1 MFCLYVSLTISFLR
15 AQTIETSSLPT
26 DSSRPLFKRIET
38 FSILTVWLYVSIV
51 STFLNIRAS
60 YWSTSLR
67 GRRSKG
73 KGKGIRTRDHARGRR
88 EEDSLPPSSRAPR
101 LLSRLKLPFTKLP
114 FPSLS
119 LPFPFPF
126 KRLPRRLLEYL
137 LGITPSGRNP
147 CGSNNHG
154 DKSGWHSSLRK
165 KKTEGGNK
173 RRNIKLWS
181 WREKMCLRR
190 FYLEKN
196 KKNAPWNSFRDGF
209 FRSFFAVEPRQLER
223 KRSWIRLAFSIL

>member
-1 MFCLYVSLTISFLR
+1 MYI
-15 AQTIETSSLPT
+15 
-26 DSSRPLFKRIET
+26 
-38 FSILTVWLYVSIV
+38 SIV

-88 EEDSLPPSSRAPR
+88 EEGGGFPPSFLARPSPSFAP
-101 LLSRLKLPFTKLP
+101 KTPFHKAPFPFP

-137 LGITPSGRNP
+137 LGISPSGRNP

-165 KKTEGGNK
+165 KKK
-173 RRNIKLWS
+173 RRWK
-181 WREKMCLRR
+181 
-190 FYLEKN
+190 
-196 KKNAPWNSFRDGF
+196 
-209 FRSFFAVEPRQLER
+209 
-223 KRSWIRLAFSIL
+223 

>member
-1 MFCLYVSLTISFLR
+1 MYI
-15 AQTIETSSLPT
+15 
-26 DSSRPLFKRIET
+26 
-38 FSILTVWLYVSIV
+38 SIV

-88 EEDSLPPSSRAPR
+88 EEVSLPPSSRAPR

-126 KRLPRRLLEYL
+126 PSLSNACHAGYWSTSSGFRLLGEIPAGAVTMETKVG
-137 LGITPSGRNP
+137 GIAHFG
-147 CGSNNHG
+147 
-154 DKSGWHSSLRK
+154 K
-165 KKTEGGNK
+165 KKRKVE
-173 RRNIKLWS
+173 IK
-181 WREKMCLRR
+181 E
-190 FYLEKN
+190 ET
-196 KKNAPWNSFRDGF
+196 
-209 FRSFFAVEPRQLER
+209 
-223 KRSWIRLAFSIL
+223 